1 LAVSGI
7 AFLCMLYLKIFR
19 GISFIMTPLPLM
31 VVMTFMIAMMCILL
45 GLLAEMIMRTFYESQ
60 GKSVYNIRETRNI
73 GAENRLVAGATEV
86 VGKIDS
92 PPKYGEG

>member
-1 LAVSGI
+1 
-7 AFLCMLYLKIFR
+7 MLYLKFFR
-19 GISFIMTPLPLM
+19 EISFIMTPLPLM
-31 VVMTFMIAMMCILL
+31 VVMTFMISMMCILL

-73 GAENRLVAGATEV
+73 GEANRPVVGATEAI
-86 VGKIDS
+86 GKIDS

>member
-1 LAVSGI
+1 
-7 AFLCMLYLKIFR
+7 
-19 GISFIMTPLPLM
+19 
-31 VVMTFMIAMMCILL
+31 MIAMMCILL

-73 GAENRLVAGATEV
+73 GAVSRLAAGATEV

-92 PPKYGEG
+92 PQKYGEG